1 MQSSHGIGALALHT
15 ANLKLQLRNESR
27 LWKVQYSNKV
37 HNQVNIV
44 LFILSFVL
52 FRYLIDKK

>member
-1 MQSSHGIGALALHT
+1 MQSSHDIGALALHT

-37 HNQVNIV
+37 HNQVNIAFFH
-44 LFILSFVL
+44 LFFLLHLSS
-52 FRYLIDKK
+52 YQMS